1 MAQAHYK
8 MGTKTHQ
15 VPMTLFSENR
25 SKLVAE
31 LKKNQR
37 LDNKAVVLLQGGDN
51 MSLYD
56 TDVDYVFRQVSSL
69 YIRIFN

>member
-1 MAQAHYK
+1 

-51 MSLYD
+51 ISLYD
-56 TDVDYVFRQVSSL
+56 TDIDYLFRQVSNL
-69 YIRIFN
+69 DIELFYLNTN

>member
-1 MAQAHYK
+1 

-25 SKLVAE
+25 AKLVAE

-51 MSLYD
+51 ISLYD
-56 TDVDYVFRQVSSL
+56 TDVDYVFRQVSNLDSEL
-69 YIRIFN
+69 FD